1 MGLNVDHYRLHFKRM
16 RLYRENTLPLKIEVS
31 GKTDVGLV
39 RSGNED
45 YLHIDEHNGVYAV
58 CDGMGGHQAGEV
70 ASRTASRTMNL
81 IFDNWREA
89 ILGDEELSFGQKLSR
104 SGDLLVKAIR
114 LANRNI
120 YRQSSADPGLAGMG
134 TTVVSLAFE
143 KDLVSVAHV
152 GDSRAYRLDEDE
164 IVPLTTDHS
173 WIAEIQQQ
181 QNISEEDAS
190 SFVGK
195 NIITRALGV
204 RENVE
209 VDYRLMKLQ
218 PGQIFILCS
227 DGLCG
232 FVSNDD
238 IYNVAKRSRKNLQ
251 RMCEDLVQ
259 LANDTG
265 GQDNVTVIAARVHD
279 VEKSDAQEMTTITV
293 PAESV
298 DQLHAEDRWLEQ
310 LMKSAPDEDTTEP
323 HNPNMS
329 HRGGGGKGFLYFLFA
344 AFAII
349 AVVIA
354 VVYGLP

>member
-1 MGLNVDHYRLHFKRM
+1 M
-16 RLYRENTLPLKIEVS
+16 PLKIEVS

-45 YLHIDEHNGVYAV
+45 FLHIDEDNGVYAV

-70 ASRTASRTMNL
+70 ASRTASQTLNM

-89 ILGDEELSFGQKLSR
+89 ILGDQALSFGHQLIR
-104 SGDLLVKAIR
+104 SGDLLVKSIR

-134 TTVVSLAFE
+134 TTVVALAFE
-143 KDLVSVAHV
+143 KDVVSVAHV
-152 GDSRAYRLDEDE
+152 GDSRAYRLDEDK

-209 VDYRLMKLQ
+209 VDYSLAKLE
-218 PGQIFILCS
+218 PGQIFVLCS

-232 FVSNDD
+232 FVTDDD
-238 IYNVAKRSRKNLQ
+238 IYNVASRSRKNLK

-265 GQDNVTVIAARVHD
+265 GQDNVTIIAARVID
-279 VEKSDAQEMTTITV
+279 VEKSDNREMTTITV

-298 DQLHAEDRWLEQ
+298 EQLHVEDQWLEQ
-310 LMKSAPDEDTTEP
+310 LVKAAPDEDTTEP
-323 HNPNMS
+323 HNSNVS
-329 HRGGGGKGFLYFLFA
+329 HRSGGGSGFLYFLFA